1 MSHTEGRGDA
11 AHAGGQHCADWPL
24 LAAHAAGRRRDAA
37 AQVGT
42 PGGTLE
48 ATAAEPCGARA
59 VPSSR
64 SRSERDPST
73 WSSAGRQL
81 CLGF

>member
-11 AHAGGQHCADWPL
+11 PQAGSQHCADWPL
-24 LAAHAAGRRRDAA
+24 LAGHAAGRRRDAA

-42 PGGTLE
+42 PGATLA
-48 ATAAEPCGARA
+48 ATAREPGGAKA

-64 SRSERDPST
+64 SRSWREPPPC
-73 WSSAGRQL
+73 SSAGRQL
-81 CLGF
+81 CVHL